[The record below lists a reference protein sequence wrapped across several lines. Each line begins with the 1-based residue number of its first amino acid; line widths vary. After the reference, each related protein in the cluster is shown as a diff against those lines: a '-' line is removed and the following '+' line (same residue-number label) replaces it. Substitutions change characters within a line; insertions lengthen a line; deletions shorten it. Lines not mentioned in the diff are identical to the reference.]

1 MSVRSRGKKKPSKSK
16 GKAKAKAQAR
26 SRPYW
31 TLLLWLLAIGALLV
45 IQTRRLAGRQHEAAE
60 EELQRLE
67 QQYEERVNELRL
79 QVELLE
85 SQLGPGREANT
96 ATKAAR

>member
-1 MSVRSRGKKKPSKSK
+1 MSSRTRGKKKPSKGK
-16 GKAKAKAQAR
+16 GKAKPKAQAR

-45 IQTRRLAGRQHEAAE
+45 IQTRRLAGRQHATAE
-60 EELQRLE
+60 NELQHLE
-67 QQYEERVNELRL
+67 QQYEERVNELQL

-85 SQLGPGREANT
+85 SQLGSNQGASPATTT
-96 ATKAAR
+96 AR

>member
-1 MSVRSRGKKKPSKSK
+1 MSSRKGGKKKPRK
-16 GKAKAKAQAR
+16 GKGKGKPKGAGR

-45 IQTRRLAGRQHEAAE
+45 IQTRRLAGQRHTEVE
-60 EELQRLE
+60 KELHRLE
-67 QQYEERVNELRL
+67 QQYEQRVSELQL

-85 SQLGPGREANT
+85 SQLDSGSET
-96 ATKAAR
+96 STKAR